1 MRRGGHEML
10 VLTQVAVA
18 VQGHLHRV
26 PVLAGAVQGRECSL
40 SCHAGV
46 RLGRESLEP
55 ALAPRVSEGGDCYS
69 QEALCRLQRNWS
81 APV

>member
-40 SCHAGV
+40 SV
-46 RLGRESLEP
+46 MQ
-55 ALAPRVSEGGDCYS
+55 VSG
-69 QEALCRLQRNWS
+69 
-81 APV
+81 